1 MVMCSLCQS
10 VMNPEWW
17 RWAKRFQPNSLVN
30 RTLGLTL
37 LAVILAQGVATTIWY
52 TESKH
57 KELAGIRDASQSMA
71 NMFASTVTFFQ
82 SLPVGYRHIVLDQ
95 IRNMGGTRF
104 FVSFNKEQL
113 IVEPIKNTPL
123 KLASIEAIKE
133 VLTKKLPKV
142 DSILVDFSLPEN
154 LRLLKNDIYLSDL
167 PKSWA
172 HHTLTLSPI
181 DPPVLVV
188 QLELARNEWLYIAA
202 LLPAPYVNLDD
213 RLIGREQI
221 LFLIFSTTILLFL
234 TYLLMKKQ
242 VKPLKRLAKAANE
255 MSMDVEQAPLKEE
268 GASELVTATRAFNR
282 MQQRIRH
289 YISDRE
295 QLFSAISHDLKTPI
309 TRLRLRAELLESDVK
324 REKFNRDLD
333 DLEMMVK
340 GALQCVR
347 DTELHENTAYVDL
360 NDVITSVI
368 EPYNQHQ
375 TRVKFTPNPI
385 EPIVAKPLAIKR
397 VIGNLVDNAV
407 KYGQRAEITLA
418 SSDEWVKVVICD
430 QGPGIPE
437 HQLEAVFEP
446 YYRLSDDDKGH
457 GLGLGICRNI
467 LHAHGG
473 DLIIDNLP
481 DSGLRAQVF
490 VSSVV
495 DF

>member
-1 MVMCSLCQS
+1 
-10 VMNPEWW
+10 MNSKWW
-17 RWAKRFQPNSLVN
+17 NILKQFKPNSLVN

-52 TESKH
+52 TESKQ
-57 KELAGIRDASQSMA
+57 KELAGIQDASQSMA

-113 IVEPIKNTPL
+113 IVEPIKDTPL
-123 KLASIEAIKE
+123 KLASIKAIEE
-133 VLTKKLPKV
+133 VLAKKLPKV

-154 LRLLKNDIYLSDL
+154 LRLLKNDIYLNDL

-181 DPPVLVV
+181 DPPILVV
-188 QLELARNEWLYIAA
+188 QLELAQNEWLYIAA
-202 LLPAPYVNLDD
+202 LLPAPYVDLDD
-213 RLIGREQI
+213 TLIDREQI

-234 TYLLMKKQ
+234 TYLLMKRQ

-255 MSMDVEQAPLKEE
+255 MSMDIEQAPLQEE
-268 GASELVTATRAFNR
+268 GASELVMATRAFNR

-295 QLFSAISHDLKTPI
+295 QLFSSISHDLKTPI
-309 TRLRLRAELLESDVK
+309 TRLRLRAELLESDTK

-347 DTELHENTAYVDL
+347 DTDLHENTAYVDL
-360 NDVITSVI
+360 NDVITTVI
-368 EPYNQHQ
+368 EPYNQQ
-375 TRVKFTPNPI
+375 QLRVTFTPNPI

-407 KYGQRAEITLA
+407 KYGDTAEITLA
-418 SSDEWVKVVICD
+418 NSEDWVKVEICD
-430 QGPGIPE
+430 QGPGIPQD
-437 HQLEAVFEP
+437 QLETVFEP
-446 YYRLSDDDKGH
+446 YYRLSDDDQGH

-467 LHAHGG
+467 LHGHGG

-481 DSGLRAQVF
+481 NRGLRAQVF
-490 VSSVV
+490 VSSVLES
-495 DF
+495 